1 MSAIKLLEERLQKV
15 GCEYFINEPMKL
27 HTTFKIGGNAD
38 VFVVP
43 ENEEQSVLAISACRD
58 LSIPYTVIGNGSNLL
73 VKDGGIRGAVIAFTG
88 KMGKISL
95 SENVIEAQ
103 SGTLLVSVCR
113 FAAENSLS
121 GLEFAFGI
129 PGSVGGATYMNAG
142 AYGGEIRDVVLSVK
156 ALFPDGQVRELSGD
170 EAKFGYR
177 TSVFEKNDAVILSA
191 KFKLAKDN
199 KDEIEARMNDVMQR
213 RKDKQPLEWPSAGS
227 TFKRPQ
233 NGYAAA
239 MIDQCG
245 LKGRTFG
252 GAQVS
257 EKHAGFVIN
266 KSGASCSDVLNLMQV
281 IKNEVFS
288 KTGVELHPEVKIIG
302 EER

>member
-302 EER
+302 EE

>member
-1 MSAIKLLEERLQKV
+1 LSAIKLLEERLQKV

-191 KFKLAKDN
+191 KFKLTKDN

-302 EER
+302 EE

>member
-1 MSAIKLLEERLQKV
+1 MSAIELLKERLEQSS
-15 GCEYFINEPMKL
+15 CEYSVNEPMKM

-43 ENEEQSVLAISACRD
+43 ESEEQAVLAIKACRD
-58 LSIPYTVIGNGSNLL
+58 LAVPYTIIGNGSNLL

-95 SENVIEAQ
+95 RDNVIEAQ
-103 SGTLLVSVCR
+103 SGALLVSVCR

-121 GLEFAFGI
+121 GLEFAYGI
-129 PGSVGGATYMNAG
+129 PGSVGGTAYMNAG
-142 AYGGEIRDVVLSVK
+142 AYGGEIKDVALSIRV
-156 ALFPDGQVRELSGD
+156 LFPDGKVHEISAEDAG
-170 EAKFGYR
+170 FGYR
-177 TSVFEKNDAVILSA
+177 TSTFEKNGAVILA
-191 KFKLAKDN
+191 VKYKLKKDN
-199 KDEIEARMNDVMQR
+199 KNEIEAHMNDIMQR

-233 NGYAAA
+233 NGFAAA

-245 LKGRTFG
+245 LKGRSFG

-266 KSGASCSDVLNLMQV
+266 KGGASCSDVLNLMQE

-288 KTGVELHPEVKIIG
+288 KMGVELHPEVKIIG
-302 EER
+302 EE